1 MSLDNHE
8 YHESFLNYLL
18 RDILREFDSIIF
30 LTTLC
35 VEIILFRFINFSFF
49 FFSPP
54 IFLTLLHRCIDIVR
68 IYRISTSRLSL
79 RRIIQA
85 DSKCT
90 FVRIT
95 IQETWRLKNASIGN
109 FFFFFHDTTRNVDY
123 SNPGIQES
131 IYSFCF
137 SDRSAL

>member
-49 FFSPP
+49 FFFPSDFSYSFTSMHRYRSNLQD
-54 IFLTLLHRCIDIVR
+54 IDVEIELTANHLGRFEMYLCP
-68 IYRISTSRLSL
+68 
-79 RRIIQA
+79 
-85 DSKCT
+85 
-90 FVRIT
+90 
-95 IQETWRLKNASIGN
+95 NN
-109 FFFFFHDTTRNVDY
+109 NPRNVAT
-123 SNPGIQES
+123 QE
-131 IYSFCF
+131 CF
-137 SDRSAL
+137 DR